1 MADRTSLEAGGACSI
16 ARSLTVLGQRWT
28 LLVVREA
35 LNGRTKFSEFQE
47 ALGVSTD
54 VLTQRLESL
63 VDAGVLEKRPYR
75 ERGARERQ
83 AYHVTEAGW
92 ELVPVLAALMSWGDK
107 HLADAAG
114 PPALLRHRRTEQCV
128 RVALVDADDRPVA
141 LEDVVTVAGPGAS
154 AHAGNDGGAT
164 GPDAPRRPDANRS

>member
-1 MADRTSLEAGGACSI
+1 MAERTSLEAGGACSI

-47 ALGVSTD
+47 ALTVSTD
-54 VLTQRLESL
+54 VLAQRLEGL
-63 VDAGVLEKRPYR
+63 VEAGVLEKRPYR
-75 ERGARERQ
+75 ENGARERQ
-83 AYHVTEAGW
+83 AYHLTQAGW

-107 HLADAAG
+107 YLADDAG
-114 PPALLRHRRTEQCV
+114 PPALMCHRRTRQPV

-141 LEDVVTVAGPGAS
+141 IEDVVTGAGPGAS
-154 AHAGNDGGAT
+154 CPKTAASST
-164 GPDAPRRPDANRS
+164 ES